1 MYEDLLKDVQ
11 EKMKPAID
19 VAEAN
24 KKAVEALFSLQ
35 SEYVT
40 DFVDSSVAQMKALSE
55 TKDPKEAVDLQ
66 LKFFKTLEGKLTS
79 VAEKELAAIT
89 AAKEEIAAIIEKS
102 LAEIGEMPYFTDFNK
117 FMTEAVEAAT
127 AATAA
132 AVETAVETATAEA
145 PAAEE
150 APAAPKAPAKR
161 APAKRKVAPKA
172 AE

>member
-66 LKFFKTLEGKLTS
+66 LQFFKGLEEKLTS
-79 VAEKELAAIT
+79 VAEKELAALT
-89 AAKEEIAAIIEKS
+89 DAKEEIAGIIEKS

-117 FMTEAVEAAT
+117 FMTDAVEAAT

-132 AVETAVETATAEA
+132 ATEAAT
-145 PAAEE
+145 E

-161 APAKRKVAPKA
+161 APAKRKAAPKK